1 MECKGINL
9 SLFCCYFMPS
19 PVIVIYLLIF
29 CEVERSIEKYPSS
42 IIPVLFLFLFLHY
55 RSYQST
61 FILIDSGTNVVTRVV
76 AAEATTLKERTK
88 VMAHMSIAQ
97 GLGFS
102 FGPGKKNIFF
112 LNKLVY
118 FYKIELKL
126 FIFYV

>member
-1 MECKGINL
+1 M
-9 SLFCCYFMPS
+9 
-19 PVIVIYLLIF
+19 
-29 CEVERSIEKYPSS
+29 
-42 IIPVLFLFLFLHY
+42 
-55 RSYQST
+55 
-61 FILIDSGTNVVTRVV
+61 VTRVV

-102 FGPGKKNIFF
+102 FGPGKKKYIYY

-118 FYKIELKL
+118 FYKKKLKL